1 MPQGTDAVSR
11 NAPHPLWDWPTRL
24 FHWALVVLLPLAWW
38 TAEEGQM
45 ERHQWVGYTVIV
57 LVVFRICWGFVG
69 SPHSRFRDFLRGP
82 GTVLGYVRGRVA
94 PGPGH
99 NPLGGWSVIVLLT
112 LLLVQAGSGLFNSD
126 QILFDGP
133 FYYAVSSDT
142 RDFLGV
148 VHEWAFDALLAMV
161 VLHLLAIAWHQ
172 FRRREKLVQAM
183 LKGTAEGKQGVAAP
197 APWWLAPLLL
207 VVVIA
212 AGWWLLQQA
221 PPPPRMW

>member
-1 MPQGTDAVSR
+1 
-11 NAPHPLWDWPTRL
+11 
-24 FHWALVVLLPLAWW
+24 
-38 TAEEGQM
+38 M

-57 LVVFRICWGFVG
+57 LVLFRICWGVVG
-69 SPHSRFRDFLRGP
+69 SRHSRFRDFLRGP
-82 GTVLGYVRGRVA
+82 RTVLTYIRGRMV

-99 NPLGGWSVIVLLT
+99 NPLGGWSVMVLLA

-126 QILFDGP
+126 RILFNGP

-142 RDFLGV
+142 RGFLGV
-148 VHEWAFDALLAMV
+148 VHEWAFDALVAMV
-161 VLHLLAIAWHQ
+161 VLHVLAIAWYQ

-183 LKGTAEGKQGVAAP
+183 LKGRAEGKEGQVAP

-207 VVVIA
+207 AVVTGA
-212 AGWWLLQQA
+212 CWWVLQQA